1 MKLSLSQ
8 LVEMEDYFNDEPIKE
23 MEVKAT
29 IDNIAKAI
37 DAMVYEFYGLSEEE
51 IAVIE
56 NT

>member
-1 MKLSLSQ
+1 VKLSLSQ

-37 DAMVYEFYGLSEEE
+37 DAMVYEFYG
-51 IAVIE
+51 
-56 NT
+56 